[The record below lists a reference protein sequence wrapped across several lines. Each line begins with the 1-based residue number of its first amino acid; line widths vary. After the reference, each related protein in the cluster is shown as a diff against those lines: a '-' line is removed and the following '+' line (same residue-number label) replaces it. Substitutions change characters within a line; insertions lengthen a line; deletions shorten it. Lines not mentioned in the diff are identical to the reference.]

1 MYRGRRFGGLT
12 SKCLGRLRGNS
23 PFWRSCSALRHIA
36 ERGRCNRLAIC
47 DTEFVGHKVTNS
59 RSSSSVHWD
68 MAGLVM
74 VAPAPGA
81 MTVDS
86 CGAILVI
93 ASIPR
98 HQGCKPSRISTNSAL
113 NLPGRPPGWP
123 GKNADSPRSN
133 RQQRCPI
140 LSGYRR
146 TPSSHPEQTY
156 PIGTEGKARGKS
168 RDFLVAY
175 RRSAFS

>member
-1 MYRGRRFGGLT
+1 MCRGRRFGGLT

-47 DTEFVGHKVTNS
+47 DAEFAGHKVTNS
-59 RSSSSVHWD
+59 RSSSSVQRD

-81 MTVDS
+81 MTADS

-98 HQGCKPSRISTNSAL
+98 HQGCKPGRISTNSAL
-113 NLPGRPPGWP
+113 NLPGRSAWLAWEKRRLPPVKSSTALPDFKWLP
-123 GKNADSPRSN
+123 RDSFVSSRANLRLAPRV
-133 RQQRCPI
+133 RLE
-140 LSGYRR
+140 LSRE
-146 TPSSHPEQTY
+146 T
-156 PIGTEGKARGKS
+156 
-168 RDFLVAY
+168 FW
-175 RRSAFS
+175 

>member
-1 MYRGRRFGGLT
+1 MCRGRRFGGLT

-47 DTEFVGHKVTNS
+47 DAEFVGHKVTNS
-59 RSSSSVHWD
+59 RSSSSVHRD
-68 MAGLVM
+68 IAGLVM

-81 MTVDS
+81 MTADS

-93 ASIPR
+93 PR
-98 HQGCKPSRISTNSAL
+98 HQGCKPGRIPTNSAL
-113 NLPGRPPGWP
+113 NLPGRSAWLAWE
-123 GKNADSPRSN
+123 KRRLPRSN

-156 PIGTEGKARGKS
+156 PIGTEGKA
-168 RDFLVAY
+168 
-175 RRSAFS
+175 